1 MINRSRNRRI
11 ARERIEILMAKAQEV
26 FPESRE
32 KANRYSA
39 LAKKIAM
46 RYTLWFP
53 RRWKRR
59 VCKKCYSFLVPGV
72 TCRTRV
78 NKGRVII
85 TCLECG
91 HIVRL
96 PINKV

>member
-1 MINRSRNRRI
+1 MIRSRNKRI
-11 ARERIEILMAKAQEV
+11 ARERIEILMAKAQEA

-32 KANRYSA
+32 KANRYAA
-39 LAKKIAM
+39 LAKRIAM
-46 RYTLWFP
+46 RHTLRFP

-59 VCKKCYSFLVPGV
+59 VCKKCYSFLVPGAS
-72 TCRTRV
+72 CRIRI

-91 HIVRL
+91 YITRL
-96 PINKV
+96 PISKV